1 MTDELR
7 DLYQE
12 MLLDHHKHPRNRG
25 NLEGANHRAEGYN
38 PLCGDKVTVYLLLRD
53 NVIEKLSFEGTG
65 CAICTASCSV
75 MTEILKGKTETDAE
89 NLFGEF
95 HELVMSDPDAEV
107 DATKLG
113 KLAIFAGVREF
124 PMRVKCATLAWHT
137 MRAAI
142 KTPDGT
148 VTTE

>member
-1 MTDELR
+1 VTDELR

-25 NLEGANHRAEGYN
+25 KLEGANRQAEGYN
-38 PLCGDKVTVYLLLRD
+38 PLCGDKVTIYVLLRGD
-53 NVIEKLSFEGTG
+53 VIERLAFDGTG

-75 MTEILKGKTETDAE
+75 MTEVLKGKKESDAE
-89 NLFGEF
+89 KLFGEF
-95 HELVMSDPDAEV
+95 HDLVMSDPDTEV
-107 DATKLG
+107 DATRMG

-137 MRAAI
+137 MRAAL
-142 KTPDGT
+142 KSPGGT

>member
-1 MTDELR
+1 MDDLR

-12 MLLDHHKHPRNRG
+12 VLLDHHKHPRNRG
-25 NLEGANHRAEGYN
+25 KLEDASHRAEGYN
-38 PLCGDKVTVYLLLRD
+38 PLCGDKVTIYLLLRSD
-53 NVIEKLSFEGTG
+53 VIEKIAFEGTG

-75 MTEILKGKTETDAE
+75 MTEVLKGKKEAE
-89 NLFGEF
+89 AERLFGEF
-95 HELVMSDPDAEV
+95 HELVTSDPESGIDA
-107 DATKLG
+107 AGLG

-137 MRAAI
+137 MRAAL
-142 KTPDGT
+142 KAPGGT

>member
-1 MTDELR
+1 MDDLR

-12 MLLDHHKHPRNRG
+12 VLLDHHKHPRNRG
-25 NLEGANHRAEGYN
+25 KLEDASHRAEGYN
-38 PLCGDKVTVYLLLRD
+38 PLCGDKVTIYLLLRSD
-53 NVIEKLSFEGTG
+53 VIEKIAFEGTG

-75 MTEILKGKTETDAE
+75 MTEVLKGKKEAE
-89 NLFGEF
+89 AERLFGEF
-95 HELVMSDPDAEV
+95 HELVTSNPESGIDA
-107 DATKLG
+107 AGLG

-137 MRAAI
+137 MRAAL
-142 KTPDGT
+142 KAPGGT